1 MTKAGN
7 HILSLENISF
17 RYGPHQPLVL
27 KDIDIALEPTSF
39 VAIVGPSG
47 CGKSTI
53 LRIAA
58 GLIKPAGGKVIN
70 KAKTRMVFQ
79 NSALLPWRSVLR
91 NVMLGFHGLGL
102 TRHEEKKRALGELS
116 DLGIRDFAKS
126 YPRDLSGGQRQR
138 VGIARALVSEPEL
151 LLLDEPFS
159 ALDVE
164 TSRRLSEE
172 ILEIY
177 EARCIAMLMVSHS
190 IEDAVMLADEVLVCA
205 AGGIKKKIKIPL
217 ARPRSVDDPQV
228 KKLVQEIRS
237 SIPGF

>member
-1 MTKAGN
+1 MKVGN
-7 HILSLENISF
+7 AILSLDDVSF
-17 RYGPHQPLVL
+17 RYGPHLPLVL
-27 KDIDIALEPTSF
+27 KDITLTLEPTSF

-58 GLIKPAGGKVIN
+58 GLAKASGGKVMN

-79 NSALLPWRSVLR
+79 NSALLPWRNVLR

-102 TRHEEKKRALGELS
+102 TAHEEKKRALGELS

-205 AGGIKKKIKIPL
+205 AGSIKKKIPIHL
-217 ARPRSVDDPQV
+217 ARPRKVDDPHVQ
-228 KKLVQEIRS
+228 KLVREIRET
-237 SIPGF
+237 IPGF